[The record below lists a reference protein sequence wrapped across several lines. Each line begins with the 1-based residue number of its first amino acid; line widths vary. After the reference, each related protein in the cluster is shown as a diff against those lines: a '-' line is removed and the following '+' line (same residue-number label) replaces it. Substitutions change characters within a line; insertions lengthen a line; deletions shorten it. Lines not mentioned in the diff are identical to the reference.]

1 MVIYP
6 KQIALTYVVYAVFIV
21 YYERFQPT
29 RLFILSR
36 WSMIVQV
43 SLVLNRTI
51 SESDWHFNNLSKG
64 FLIFKNKVLEF
75 FFKQLLN

>member
-29 RLFILSR
+29 RNFILSR

-51 SESDWHFNNLSKG
+51 AESD
-64 FLIFKNKVLEF
+64 
-75 FFKQLLN
+75 

>member
-21 YYERFQPT
+21 YCERFEPT
-29 RLFILSR
+29 RHFVLSR

-43 SLVLNRTI
+43 SLVLNRTVA
-51 SESDWHFNNLSKG
+51 ESDWHFKNLSKG
-64 FLIFKNKVLEF
+64 FPIFKNKVLEF

>member
-51 SESDWHFNNLSKG
+51 AESDWHFNNLSKG

>member
-6 KQIALTYVVYAVFIV
+6 KQIALTITYVVYAVFIV

-51 SESDWHFNNLSKG
+51 AESD
-64 FLIFKNKVLEF
+64 
-75 FFKQLLN
+75 

>member
-6 KQIALTYVVYAVFIV
+6 KQIALTHVVYAVFII
-21 YYERFQPT
+21 YYERFEPT
-29 RLFILSR
+29 RHFILSR

-43 SLVLNRTI
+43 SLVLNRTNA
-51 SESDWHFNNLSKG
+51 ESDWHFNNLSKG
-64 FLIFKNKVLEF
+64 FPIFKNKVLEF

>member
-51 SESDWHFNNLSKG
+51 AESDWHFNNLSKG
-64 FLIFKNKVLEF
+64 FLILSF
-75 FFKQLLN
+75 FQTVTELV

>member
-51 SESDWHFNNLSKG
+51 AESDRHFNNLSKG
-64 FLIFKNKVLEF
+64 FLILSF
-75 FFKQLLN
+75 FQTVTELV